1 LTTCAHQRLLRQFQQ
16 TPLARFDAEQ
26 PHLLARPATDFDT
39 RYYDIRHVGWD
50 AYIDVRGNRYSV
62 PAHCCGQQVTIRI
75 SLDDELT
82 VYDLR
87 GQEVAR
93 HRLTDRKDGWQAI
106 EDHHTP
112 LWQGVMPVQHRS
124 LAVYEEVLQ

>member
-1 LTTCAHQRLLRQFQQ
+1 
-16 TPLARFDAEQ
+16 
-26 PHLLARPATDFDT
+26 
-39 RYYDIRHVGWD
+39 
-50 AYIDVRGNRYSV
+50 
-62 PAHCCGQQVTIRI
+62 
-75 SLDDELT
+75 LT